1 MLVLLA
7 AVVVGVIVVVNAVV
21 VVSMN
26 VAAAVDGG
34 AFFLAYGLCRGR
46 DGRVVDD
53 LLLLL
58 PAEAAA
64 DSVVVVVSCTVVPKS
79 VFCANAVAG
88 FLFLA
93 RRLGETAE
101 SSGMGLPKMKS
112 RICAFVTRG
121 SWHMAQRGAGAW

>member
-1 MLVLLA
+1 MA
-7 AVVVGVIVVVNAVV
+7 AVVVVDVNAVV
-21 VVSMN
+21 VVSMD
-26 VAAAVDGG
+26 VTAAVDGG
-34 AFFLAYGLCRGR
+34 VFFLAYGLCRGR

-53 LLLLL
+53 LLL

-64 DSVVVVVSCTVVPKS
+64 DSVVVVVVSCTVVPKS